1 MSGQQ
6 RTRVDTVF
14 DGIFDLILSG
24 EIPLGGVVNEATL
37 AERFK
42 VSRGPVREA
51 VKALQGRG
59 LIVKEPYFKARV
71 VDLDVKDMI
80 EIFQLRESVEG
91 MSVKLATRAM
101 LDESMNRLLHD
112 FEQAGGNGRV
122 LDLHVRIAKECGN
135 RRIESLL
142 CDELYYLLRLYRA
155 RSGSTP
161 GRHDNASAEHWQ
173 ILRGMKSRDA
183 ELAESLMR
191 AHIAR
196 ATAALQR
203 LLDTDTAN
211 ANAPAPAQ
219 PRRERKESEA

>member
-6 RTRVDTVF
+6 RTLVDTVF
-14 DGIFDLILSG
+14 EGIFQLVLSG
-24 EIPLGGVVNEATL
+24 KIPLGGVVNEVAL
-37 AERFK
+37 AEHFQ

-71 VDLDVKDMI
+71 VDLDVKDMV

-91 MSVKLATRAM
+91 MSVKLATQVMSDRAM
-101 LDESMNRLLHD
+101 NQLLSD
-112 FEQAGGNGRV
+112 FETVRGNGRV
-122 LDLHVRIAKECGN
+122 LDLHVRIAEECGN
-135 RRIESLL
+135 GRIQSLL

-155 RSGSTP
+155 RAGAMP
-161 GRHDNASAEHWQ
+161 GRRSNASTEHWH
-173 ILRGMKSRDA
+173 ILRAMKARDA

-196 ATAALQR
+196 ATEALQN
-203 LLDTDTAN
+203 LLDSK
-211 ANAPAPAQ
+211 PAAIPEPVQ
-219 PRRERKESEA
+219 PQRRIKETEA

>member
-1 MSGQQ
+1 MGGQQ

-14 DGIFDLILSG
+14 DGIFQLILTG
-24 EIPLGGVVNEATL
+24 EIPLGGVVNEAAL

-59 LIVKEPYFKARV
+59 LVVKEAYFKARV
-71 VDLDVKDMI
+71 VDLEVRDMI

-91 MSVKLATRAM
+91 MSVKLATQVM
-101 LDESMNRLLHD
+101 SDEAIANLLKE
-112 FEQAGGNGRV
+112 FEDAGGNARV
-122 LDLHVRIAKECGN
+122 LDLHVRIAQESGN
-135 RRIESLL
+135 RRIQSLL

-155 RSGSTP
+155 RSGSAP

-173 ILRGMKSRDA
+173 ILRAMKARDA
-183 ELAESLMR
+183 ELAQSLMQ

-196 ATAALQR
+196 ATDALQH
-203 LLDTDTAN
+203 LLIDEPVRTSGG
-211 ANAPAPAQ
+211 PASKQ
-219 PRRERKESEA
+219 KKETTT

>member
-6 RTRVDTVF
+6 RTLVDTVF
-14 DGIFDLILSG
+14 EGIFQLILSG
-24 EIPLGGVVNEATL
+24 EIPLGGVVNEVAL

-51 VKALQGRG
+51 IKGLQGRG

-71 VDLDVKDMI
+71 VDLDGQDMI

-101 LDESMNRLLHD
+101 DDAAVGRLLDD
-112 FEQAGGNGRV
+112 FEAAAGNARV
-122 LDLHVRIAKECGN
+122 LDLHARIAQESRN
-135 RRIESLL
+135 RRIQSLL

-155 RSGSTP
+155 HAGAAP
-161 GRHDNASAEHWQ
+161 GRHDDASMEHWQ
-173 ILRGMKSRDA
+173 ILRAMKARDA
-183 ELAESLMR
+183 DLAESLMR

-196 ATAALQR
+196 ATEALQR
-203 LLDTDTAN
+203 LIPSEPTA
-211 ANAPAPAQ
+211 AAAKAPGG
-219 PRRERKESEA
+219 RRRKESQA

>member
-1 MSGQQ
+1 MTGQQ

-14 DGIFDLILSG
+14 DAIFQLILSG
-24 EIPLGGVVNEATL
+24 EIPLGGVVNEASL
-37 AERFK
+37 ADRFG

-59 LIVKEPYFKARV
+59 LVTKEPYFKARV
-71 VDLDVKDMI
+71 VDLSVHDMI

-101 LDESMNRLLHD
+101 SDDSMQRLLDD

-122 LDLHVRIAKECGN
+122 LDLHVRIAEESGN
-135 RRIESLL
+135 SRIQSLL

-173 ILRGMKSRDA
+173 ILRAMKARDA

-196 ATAALQR
+196 ATEALQR
-203 LLDTDTAN
+203 LLDTE
-211 ANAPAPAQ
+211 PAQ
-219 PRRERKESEA
+219 PPTKGATGRRRKDTHA

>member
-1 MSGQQ
+1 MTGPQ
-6 RTRVDTVF
+6 RTLVDTVF
-14 DGIFDLILSG
+14 DGIFQLLVSG
-24 EIPLGGVVNEATL
+24 EIPLGGVVNEVAL

-71 VDLDVKDMI
+71 VDLDVEDMI

-91 MSVKLATRAM
+91 MSVKLATKVMSDEAM
-101 LDESMNRLLHD
+101 DALLQD
-112 FEQAGGNGRV
+112 FEMARGNGRV
-122 LDLHVRIAKECGN
+122 LDLHVRIAEESGN
-135 RRIESLL
+135 RRIQSLL

-173 ILRGMKSRDA
+173 ILRAMRLRDA
-183 ELAESLMR
+183 DLAESLMR
-191 AHIAR
+191 THISR
-196 ATAALQR
+196 ATEALQR
-203 LLDTDTAN
+203 LLVTD
-211 ANAPAPAQ
+211 PSPV
-219 PRRERKESEA
+219 PPSRRDGRRRKEEES